1 VQEWDEA
8 SESATKIIP
17 DKEKAKALLK
27 VISLRE
33 KNIDMMKG
41 EEFMTLIVESYY
53 EITKELITAL
63 MSIDGWKTVS
73 HELLVGYLAKFYKE
87 FSQAE
92 IYVIDQ
98 LRKTR
103 NDIAYRGLIIKSDYV
118 TRNRNAI
125 IGIIN
130 KLKQTVKRKID

>member
-1 VQEWDEA
+1 MQEWDEA

-118 TRNRNAI
+118 ARNRNSI